1 MRKNRVLQISLVMVA
16 IILFFYTYYKSDD
29 KDKIADI
36 DKKTSIGEVDELTEE
51 TSSIIKNANYIGTDN
66 RGIFFELNAAIA
78 EIKQDEPN
86 ISHLQDVVVVI
97 KMGQRTIHIRS
108 DKALY
113 NKTTNDCE
121 FWGNV
126 EATEQDNIITSDN
139 LDLFMSK
146 NLITAYNNLNVK
158 YNHMDGLGFLI
169 ADKVNID
176 ILKNEANIF
185 MFEKDSKVRV
195 KYKN

>member
-1 MRKNRVLQISLVMVA
+1 MKKNKIIQSSLIILG
-16 IILFFYTYYKSDD
+16 IILFFFTYYSGN
-29 KDKIADI
+29 KDKIVDI
-36 DKKTSIGEVDELTEE
+36 NKNIITGTEE
-51 TSSIIKNANYIGTDN
+51 TSNIIENVNYVGTS
-66 RGIFFELNAAIA
+66 GGAIFELNAARAI
-78 EIKQDEPN
+78 IKYGEPD
-86 ISHLQDVVVVI
+86 ISHLQNVFVVI
-97 KMGQRTIHIRS
+97 KMNERTIHIRS

-113 NKTTNDCE
+113 DKTTNDCE

-126 EATEQDNIITSDN
+126 KATEQDNIITSDN

-158 YNHMDGLGFLI
+158 YNSMEGAGFLF
-169 ADKVNID
+169 ADKADID

-195 KYKN
+195 KYRN

>member
-1 MRKNRVLQISLVMVA
+1 MKKNKIIQFSLVTVG
-16 IILFFYTYYKSDD
+16 IILFFFTYYSGN

-78 EIKQDEPN
+78 EIKLDDPN
-86 ISHLQDVVVVI
+86 ISHLQDVLVVI
-97 KMGQRTIHIRS
+97 KLKDLRTIHIQS
-108 DKALY
+108 DKAIF
-113 NKTTNDCE
+113 NKISNDCE
-121 FWGNV
+121 FFGHV
-126 EATEQDNIITSDN
+126 KITEQDNVITSDN
-139 LDLFMSK
+139 LDLYMSK
-146 NLITAYNNLNVK
+146 NLITAYNNVK
-158 YNHMDGLGFLI
+158 YKSIKGLLI
-169 ADKVNID
+169 ADKVDID

-185 MFEKDSKVRV
+185 MFNKKNKVQV